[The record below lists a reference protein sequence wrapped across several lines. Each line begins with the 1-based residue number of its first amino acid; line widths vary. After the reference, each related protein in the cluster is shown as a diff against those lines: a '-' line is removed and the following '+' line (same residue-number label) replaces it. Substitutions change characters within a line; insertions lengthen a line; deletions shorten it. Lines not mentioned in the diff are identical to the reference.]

1 MQNAQIWKSIEALCD
16 EAEAVIKDGNPMM
29 AVVKSTAPPAMAKQQ
44 VRGGAFTESDAE
56 PDAEPDTKPDTSAI
70 IAILP
75 SEPAPPRVTVIGKS
89 SSISAE
95 DTSLSNSTMAEIAAA
110 IDRASKSSQGQIMD
124 PDPQPISDQLRR
136 DLMAEVS
143 DAVRAVLAKEL
154 PHMVRH
160 AVSDSLYSLL
170 TVSSPDVGG
179 KSDDIRQ
186 AALESRPA
194 NKKPVK
200 KRATAKKATAKKAAT
215 KKAAAKK
222 AAAKKTAQ
230 KTTQKE

>member
-44 VRGGAFTESDAE
+44 VRGGAFT
-56 PDAEPDTKPDTSAI
+56 KPDTSAT

-179 KSDDIRQ
+179 KSDDMRQ

-200 KRATAKKATAKKAAT
+200 KRATAKKAAT

>member
-44 VRGGAFTESDAE
+44 VRGGAFTE
-56 PDAEPDTKPDTSAI
+56 PDTSAT

-179 KSDDIRQ
+179 KSDDMRQ

-194 NKKPVK
+194 KKKPVK
-200 KRATAKKATAKKAAT
+200 KRATAKKAATKKAAA

>member
-1 MQNAQIWKSIEALCD
+1 
-16 EAEAVIKDGNPMM
+16 
-29 AVVKSTAPPAMAKQQ
+29 
-44 VRGGAFTESDAE
+44 
-56 PDAEPDTKPDTSAI
+56 
-70 IAILP
+70 
-75 SEPAPPRVTVIGKS
+75 
-89 SSISAE
+89 
-95 DTSLSNSTMAEIAAA
+95 NSTMAEIAAA

-200 KRATAKKATAKKAAT
+200 KRATAKKAAT

>member
-44 VRGGAFTESDAE
+44 VRGGAFI
-56 PDAEPDTKPDTSAI
+56 KPDTSAT

-200 KRATAKKATAKKAAT
+200 KRATAKKAAT

>member
-44 VRGGAFTESDAE
+44 VRGGAFT
-56 PDAEPDTKPDTSAI
+56 KPDTSAT

-124 PDPQPISDQLRR
+124 PDPQPINDQLRR

-194 NKKPVK
+194 NRKPVK
-200 KRATAKKATAKKAAT
+200 KRATAKKAAT

>member
-44 VRGGAFTESDAE
+44 VRGGAFT
-56 PDAEPDTKPDTSAI
+56 KPDTSAT

-75 SEPAPPRVTVIGKS
+75 SEPAPPRVTVIGKR

-194 NKKPVK
+194 NRKPVK
-200 KRATAKKATAKKAAT
+200 KRATAKKAAT

>member
-44 VRGGAFTESDAE
+44 VRGGAFT
-56 PDAEPDTKPDTSAI
+56 KPDTSAT

-200 KRATAKKATAKKAAT
+200 KRATAKKAAT

>member
-44 VRGGAFTESDAE
+44 VRGGAFTK
-56 PDAEPDTKPDTSAI
+56 PDAEPDTKPHTSAT

-200 KRATAKKATAKKAAT
+200 KRATAKKAATKKAAA

>member
-44 VRGGAFTESDAE
+44 VRGGAFTK
-56 PDAEPDTKPDTSAI
+56 PDAEPDTKPDTSAT

-110 IDRASKSSQGQIMD
+110 IDRASGQIMD

-200 KRATAKKATAKKAAT
+200 KRATAKKAAT

>member
-44 VRGGAFTESDAE
+44 VRGGAFTK
-56 PDAEPDTKPDTSAI
+56 PDTKPHTSAT